1 MPNQTNAAYAEYRAA
16 DLGLYL
22 RESEMMPIP
31 RQEGPVTAGNS
42 SVMAD
47 GACALVLTTR
57 DRGRLNIH
65 GGVTA
70 AMVIRW
76 ES

>member
-22 RESEMMPIP
+22 RENEMM
-31 RQEGPVTAGNS
+31 QEGPVTAGNS

>member
-1 MPNQTNAAYAEYRAA
+1 
-16 DLGLYL
+16 
-22 RESEMMPIP
+22 MPIP
-31 RQEGPVTAGNS
+31 RQEGPVTAANS